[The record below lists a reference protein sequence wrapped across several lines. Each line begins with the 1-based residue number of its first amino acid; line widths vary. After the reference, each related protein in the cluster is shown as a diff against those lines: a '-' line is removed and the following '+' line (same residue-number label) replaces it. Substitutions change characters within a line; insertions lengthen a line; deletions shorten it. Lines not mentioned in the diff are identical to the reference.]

1 MISAPDRHKAVE
13 LIDEA
18 RAAGARLRL
27 RPACKTLGITARTYQ
42 RWTTDGRVRADR
54 RPEAVRPLPS
64 HALNDEE
71 RRAIVAV
78 CNEPEHASMPP
89 GQIVPKL
96 ADEGRYLASES
107 TFYRVLSAQDQQ
119 HHRGRAKQP
128 RAARPPATHRA
139 DAPNACWCWDITW
152 LPADV
157 RGRFFFLY
165 LIMDLFSRKIVGWE
179 VHETE
184 GAVHSSDLV
193 QRTFWK
199 EGCIDQPLVL
209 HGDNGS
215 PIKGQTVQVML
226 GKLGITASFSR
237 PRVSDDNAFVESLF
251 RTCKYVPH
259 FPKTGFASLETAREW
274 VRDFVDWYNHQHKHR
289 GINYVTPQERHNG
302 QDVEILAKRHAVY
315 QAARDRHPQR
325 WSGDTRNWSP
335 IGTVW
340 LNPEKEKQ
348 PEKQAA

>member
-1 MISAPDRHKAVE
+1 MISTPDRRKAVE
-13 LIDEA
+13 LIDES
-18 RAAGARLRL
+18 RAGGARLK
-27 RPACKTLGITARTYQ
+27 PACRVLGITARTYQ
-42 RWTTDGRVRADR
+42 RWTTGGSVRADR

-64 HALNDEE
+64 HALSDEE
-71 RRAIVAV
+71 RQAIVAT

-119 HHRGRAKQP
+119 HHRGRAKPP
-128 RAARPPATHRA
+128 RVARPPATHRA
-139 DAPNACWCWDITW
+139 DTPNACWCWDITW

-165 LIMDLFSRKIVGWE
+165 LILDLFSRKIVGWE
-179 VHETE
+179 VHENE
-184 GAVHSSDLV
+184 SAVHSSDLV

-199 EGCIDQPLVL
+199 EGCTGKTLVL

-259 FPKTGFASLETAREW
+259 FPKTGFASLEAARQW

-289 GINYVTPQERHNG
+289 GINYVTPHQRHTG
-302 QDVEILAKRHAVY
+302 QDIEILAKRHAVY

-325 WSGDTRNWSP
+325 WSGDTRKWSP
-335 IGTVW
+335 VGTVW
-340 LNPEKEKQ
+340 LNPEKEER
-348 PEKQAA
+348 PGKQAA

>member
-1 MISAPDRHKAVE
+1 MISAPDRQKAVE

-18 RAAGARLRL
+18 RAAGARLR
-27 RPACKTLGITARTYQ
+27 PACRVVGITARTYQ
-42 RWTTDGRVRADR
+42 RWTADGGVRADR
-54 RPEAVRPLPS
+54 RPQALRPLPS
-64 HALNDEE
+64 HALSDGE

-107 TFYRVLSAQDQQ
+107 SFYRVLRAAGQQ
-119 HHRGRAKQP
+119 HHRGRARKP
-128 RAARPPATHRA
+128 AAPRPPATHRA
-139 DAPNACWCWDITW
+139 DAPNSVWCWDITW
-152 LPADV
+152 LPSDV

-179 VHETE
+179 VHASES
-184 GAVHSSDLV
+184 AAHSSELV
-193 QRTFWK
+193 QRTVWK

-226 GKLGITASFSR
+226 AKLGITASFSR

-251 RTCKYVPH
+251 RTCKYVPG
-259 FPKTGFASLETAREW
+259 FPKSGFASLEAARDW
-274 VRDFVDWYNHQHKHR
+274 VRGFVEWYNHQHKHR
-289 GINYVTPQERHNG
+289 GINYVTPHQRHEG
-302 QDVEILAKRHAVY
+302 QDVEILARRHGVY

-335 IGTVW
+335 VGAVW
-340 LNPEKEKQ
+340 LNPDKETQ
-348 PEKQAA
+348 PESQAA

>member
-1 MISAPDRHKAVE
+1 MISTPDRHKAVE
-13 LIDEA
+13 LINEA
-18 RAAGARLRL
+18 RAAGARLR
-27 RPACKTLGITARTYQ
+27 PACRVLGITARTYQ
-42 RWTTDGRVRADR
+42 RWTMDVSVRADR
-54 RPEAVRPLPS
+54 RPEAARPLPS
-64 HALNDEE
+64 HALTEEE
-71 RRAIVAV
+71 RQAIVTA

-96 ADEGRYLASES
+96 ADEGRYLGSES
-107 TFYRVLSAQDQQ
+107 TFYRVLSAEDQQ

-128 RAARPPATHRA
+128 RASRPPATHRA

-152 LPADV
+152 LPADI

-179 VHETE
+179 VHENE
-184 GAVHSSDLV
+184 SAVHSSDLV
-193 QRTFWK
+193 QRTVWK
-199 EGCIDQPLVL
+199 EGCTGKTLVL

-259 FPKTGFASLETAREW
+259 FPKTGFASLEAAREW
-274 VRDFVDWYNHQHKHR
+274 VRDFVDWYNHHHKHR
-289 GINYVTPQERHNG
+289 GINYVTPHQRHTG

-315 QAARDRHPQR
+315 QEARERHPQR
-325 WSGDTRNWSP
+325 WSRDTRNWSP
-335 IGTVW
+335 VGTVW
-340 LNPEKEKQ
+340 LNPEKE
-348 PEKQAA
+348 EQAKRRAA